1 MIRKRDCKTIISSLV
16 IVFIFSLMPLFVLP
30 YKRFAFTSYT
40 NDNYRLLPKLY
51 KLRNRLT

>member
-16 IVFIFSLMPLFVLP
+16 IVFLFSLMPLFVLP

-51 KLRNRLT
+51 KLLNRLT